1 MRRWM
6 IAGNWKMHN
15 NKSEAVLLAK
25 AIKEGTQGISGG
37 DVVLAPPF
45 TALQSVYETIVD
57 SHVLLAAQN
66 MYYEDKG
73 AFTGEISPSMLKDI
87 GCTYVIIG
95 HSERRKYFHE
105 TDEAV
110 NQKVKKSLATGIKP
124 IVCVGETEDERNKGV
139 TEFVVGVQVK
149 KALYGI
155 DNINEIVIAYEPV
168 WAIGTGKN
176 ATPAEAEEVHRF
188 IRNIIGDI
196 YGEVCNNTRVLYGGS
211 VTSDN
216 IGELINMEDIDG
228 ALVGG
233 ASLKSEGFIGIIK
246 KASEKKIMLT
256 VIAIIHIVISIA
268 LIMIVLLQTGRG
280 SEIGA
285 AFGSGSSQTLF
296 GSSGS
301 SGFMTKLT
309 TIAVVV
315 FMLTSLVLAY
325 LYSHKEYSLKGI
337 SQKEVPVKTEE
348 KLPAQQGNQ

>member
-176 ATPAEAEEVHRF
+176 ATPVEAEEVHRF

-246 KASEKKIMLT
+246 KASEKK
-256 VIAIIHIVISIA
+256 
-268 LIMIVLLQTGRG
+268 
-280 SEIGA
+280 
-285 AFGSGSSQTLF
+285 
-296 GSSGS
+296 
-301 SGFMTKLT
+301 
-309 TIAVVV
+309 
-315 FMLTSLVLAY
+315 
-325 LYSHKEYSLKGI
+325 
-337 SQKEVPVKTEE
+337 
-348 KLPAQQGNQ
+348 

>member
-246 KASEKKIMLT
+246 KTSEKK
-256 VIAIIHIVISIA
+256 
-268 LIMIVLLQTGRG
+268 
-280 SEIGA
+280 
-285 AFGSGSSQTLF
+285 
-296 GSSGS
+296 
-301 SGFMTKLT
+301 
-309 TIAVVV
+309 
-315 FMLTSLVLAY
+315 
-325 LYSHKEYSLKGI
+325 
-337 SQKEVPVKTEE
+337 
-348 KLPAQQGNQ
+348 